1 MWVVGSDERGKRNGH
16 KNTSIYQRPLMYLNN
31 INKVVDTVCTFCL
44 SLLFGLQYSDLNVAD

>member
-1 MWVVGSDERGKRNGH
+1 MKEENGTDI
-16 KNTSIYQRPLMYLNN
+16 KTRQYISVLYYIMYLNN